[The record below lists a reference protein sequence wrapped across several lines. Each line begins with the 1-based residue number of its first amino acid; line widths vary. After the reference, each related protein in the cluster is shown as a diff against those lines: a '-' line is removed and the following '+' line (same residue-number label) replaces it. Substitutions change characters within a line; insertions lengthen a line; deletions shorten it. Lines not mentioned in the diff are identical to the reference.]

1 MNWDKWLSRFAIE
14 SLFNS
19 LPIKMRWKVSN
30 LLDGLWLV
38 KNCYTSFDL
47 IDIIKE
53 TLKSFN
59 WLKVLNLS
67 AKSFPNPGWVWRPFK
82 LSYKLSTDGWIMFK
96 TYWIPEFVILR
107 PLKSSLIFLY
117 DWNWEEGKNF
127 LRSSYPKPL
136 IDKETSSVLTP

>member
-30 LLDGLWLV
+30 LLDGLWLA
-38 KNCYTSFDL
+38 KNCYTSLDL

-59 WLKVLNLS
+59 WLKLLNLS

-82 LSYKLSTDGWIMFK
+82 LSYKLSTDDWIMFK

-117 DWNWEEGKNF
+117 DWNWDAGKIF

-136 IDKETSSVLTP
+136 MDNETSNVLTP